1 MKFIDDEQVIEIIKG
16 VFMVKREY
24 LMITLDKIKE
34 SYSSYVEYIINDLG
48 VSEKKLEIFR
58 EKYLA

>member
-1 MKFIDDEQVIEIIKG
+1 MDDEQVIEIIKG

>member
-1 MKFIDDEQVIEIIKG
+1 
-16 VFMVKREY
+16 MVKREY